1 MTRKELQDS
10 VPEGWNF
17 QNHNGRIHIKDE
29 NGNYRV
35 RIDPPDKKLIILIYI
50 LWMKIKT
57 L

>member
-1 MTRKELQDS
+1 MTRKELQDNL
-10 VPEGWNF
+10 PEGWDF

-35 RIDPPDKKLIILIYI
+35 RIDPLDKKLIILIYI
-50 LWMKIKT
+50 LWMKIKI

>member
-10 VPEGWNF
+10 IPEGWDF

-35 RIDPPDKKLIILIYI
+35 RIDPLDKKQNIPIYI
-50 LWMKIKT
+50 LWMKIRI